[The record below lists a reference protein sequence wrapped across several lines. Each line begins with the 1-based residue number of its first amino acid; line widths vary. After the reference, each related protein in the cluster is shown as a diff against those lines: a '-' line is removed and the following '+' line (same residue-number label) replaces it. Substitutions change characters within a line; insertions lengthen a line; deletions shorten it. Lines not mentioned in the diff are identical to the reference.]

1 MESSKYEST
10 EINKLI
16 QYSIDIL
23 TKKSKNNDSRKISV
37 NDLNFIEATSTDR
50 PKNKDK
56 IKSYENTGR
65 VWREKVYKTMTY
77 RNKKSTNPSKRRF

>member
-56 IKSYENTGR
+56 IKSYRMQEEYG
-65 VWREKVYKTMTY
+65 EKKFI
-77 RNKKSTNPSKRRF
+77 KP